1 MRLVLLIRLRVVL
14 STTGFTLQRGCIV
27 TAFVVQHF
35 VRLSLF
41 DRFGRLLCFVLPIG
55 PHADGRQQ
63 QFHFSLVFYR
73 VCLVSLTAGPL
84 IVVLIG
90 GVAPVSILL
99 SRC

>member
-35 VRLSLF
+35 VRLSWF
-41 DRFGRLLCFVLPIG
+41 DRFGRLLCCRLV
-55 PHADGRQQ
+55 HMQMDDNST
-63 QFHFSLVFYR
+63 FHFSFVFYR
-73 VCLVSLTAGPL
+73 VGLVSLTAGPL
-84 IVVLIG
+84 IVILIG
-90 GVAPVSILL
+90 GVAPVRVIF